1 MGKRLTRIA
10 VLGATALVLGLIAA
24 PAAHAQ
30 AAVTCLDLVTFTEE
44 SATIVGTN
52 GPDVLRGTPVGT

>member
-30 AAVTCLDLVTFTEE
+30 AALPAWTW
-44 SATIVGTN
+44 
-52 GPDVLRGTPVGT
+52 